1 MTIDQKDALS
11 GANRQLDFLAR
22 MMLAWDTEA
31 IPFGDVEKEGVYYM
45 VECIRNDLAKTALA

>member
-1 MTIDQKDALS
+1 MTIDQKDALI

-22 MMLAWDTEA
+22 LMLAWDTEA
-31 IPFGDVEKEGVYYM
+31 IPFGEAEKEGAYYM